1 MYRRLNPKE
10 YLFCNPSTTTPYWYF
25 LPVLHYPN
33 KFCTDTTRSIH
44 IMEKN
49 IAVSQRESYSPSQLS
64 EFLWWLSTAE
74 KEILVDSV
82 IDRNRYRI
90 IGMTV
95 LATWAFASF
104 TWTYFFSTFVD
115 SVLLSVGLGLFMG
128 FIILTID
135 RALIKG
141 ITKFNKRKL
150 APLLFR
156 GLLAVTIGTFMAQ
169 PAILYMFDKEI
180 KLQTSLDNEKKKMVK
195 QQELVALYQ
204 APRQELVKQK
214 AALKAELDKR
224 YEDVNKAR
232 AGFIAETDGS
242 GGTGK
247 VGIKDIAIAKRNE
260 YQKLDG
266 EYQAFLKETQP
277 RLDSTDA
284 ALKEIDNKIKT
295 GEAAFLAYL
304 NDGFLTRVEALAN
317 LLKNSP
323 ALQFRYYLIVF
334 ILMLIE
340 LMPVIA
346 KTILPSGSYDEKVML
361 REAMEIDMA
370 HSNIRKEQQLKE
382 LYNQLAFDNDSEAI
396 TAFFTL
402 TKEDRNEKMRSL
414 SKKWKEENRQ
424 TFDGLW
430 EKMKKEILTKQE
442 N

>member
-1 MYRRLNPKE
+1 
-10 YLFCNPSTTTPYWYF
+10 
-25 LPVLHYPN
+25 
-33 KFCTDTTRSIH
+33 
-44 IMEKN
+44 MEKN
-49 IAVSQRESYSPSQLS
+49 IAVSQRETYSPSQFT

-82 IDRNRYRI
+82 VDRNRYRI

-95 LATWAFASF
+95 LATWAFATF
-104 TWTYFFSTFVD
+104 TWTYFFSTIVD
-115 SVLLSVGLGLFMG
+115 SVILAAVLGLFMG

-141 ITKFNKRKL
+141 ITKFNKQKL

-156 GLLAVTIGTFMAQ
+156 GLLALTIGTFMAQ
-169 PAILYMFDKEI
+169 PAVLYMFDKEI
-180 KLQTSLDNEKKKMVK
+180 KLQTSLDNEKKKMLK
-195 QQELVALYQ
+195 QEELVTLYKAPKDALIKQ
-204 APRQELVKQK
+204 NAAIKSELTAKS
-214 AALKAELDKR
+214 EI
-224 YEDVNKAR
+224 VNKAR
-232 AGFIAETDGS
+232 ENFLAETDGS
-242 GGTGK
+242 GGSGK

-260 YQKLDG
+260 YQKLDQ
-266 EYQAFLKETQP
+266 EYQSLLKETQP
-277 RLDSTDA
+277 KLDSNDA

-295 GEAAFLAYL
+295 EEANFILYL
-304 NDGFLTRVEALAN
+304 NDGFLTRVEALTN
-317 LLKNSP
+317 LLKNNP

-361 REAMEIDMA
+361 REEMEIEIA
-370 HSNIRKEQQLKE
+370 NSNIKKEQQLKE

-396 TAFFTL
+396 TAFFSL
-402 TKEDRNEKMRSL
+402 TKDDRNEKMKSF
-414 SKKWKEENRQ
+414 SKKWKEENHQ

>member
-1 MYRRLNPKE
+1 
-10 YLFCNPSTTTPYWYF
+10 
-25 LPVLHYPN
+25 
-33 KFCTDTTRSIH
+33 
-44 IMEKN
+44 MEKN
-49 IAVSQRESYSPSQLS
+49 IAISQRETYTPSS
-64 EFLWWLSTAE
+64 FTEFLWWLSTAE
-74 KEILVDSV
+74 KEILADAVV
-82 IDRNRYRI
+82 DRNRYRI

-95 LATWAFASF
+95 LATWAFATF

-115 SVLLSVGLGLFMG
+115 SIFLAIGLGLFMG

-156 GLLAVTIGTFMAQ
+156 GLLALTIGTFMAQ
-169 PAILYMFDKEI
+169 PAVLYMFDKEI
-180 KLQTSLDNEKKKMVK
+180 KLQTSLDNEKKKMLK
-195 QQELVALYQ
+195 QQELVTLYQ
-204 APRQELVKQK
+204 APKQELIKQK
-214 AALKAELDKR
+214 TALKTELDLK
-224 YEDVNKAR
+224 YDAVNKAR
-232 AGFIAETDGS
+232 QNFIAETDGS
-242 GGTGK
+242 GGSGK

-266 EYQAFLKETQP
+266 EYQTLLKETQP
-277 RLDSTDA
+277 KLDSNDTA
-284 ALKEIDNKIKT
+284 IKEIDTKIKT
-295 GEAAFLAYL
+295 EETNFLLYL
-304 NDGFLTRVEALAN
+304 NNGFLTRVEALTN
-317 LLKNSP
+317 LLKDNP

-346 KTILPSGSYDEKVML
+346 KTILPAGSYDEKVML
-361 REAMEIDMA
+361 REEMEIEIA

-382 LYNQLAFDNDSEAI
+382 LYNQMAFDNDSEAI
-396 TAFFTL
+396 TAFFAL
-402 TKEDRNEKMRSL
+402 TKDDRQEKMKSF
-414 SKKWKEENRQ
+414 SKKWKEENHQ